1 MKSSTIL
8 SGLEALSEIKKGV
21 DVLSNAVKSTYGPK
35 GNTVIIYEDN
45 TPKVTKDG
53 VTVARAINLD
63 NPVQDIGVQLVKEA
77 ASKTAET
84 AGDGTTT
91 STILAQ
97 GLVQVI
103 YQQLVAGIDP
113 RLIKEELSKAL
124 VKAKELIKKNAIPI
138 ADTIDGIKHIA
149 TISAN
154 GDEEIGSLISDVIS
168 KIGYEG
174 VITLEE
180 SNGFETYSEV
190 VEGMEIT
197 KGYISPYFI
206 NDSVSRACVLNNP
219 YILLF
224 NGVLNNVKT
233 LFSLLEIIATKEEEI
248 LIIANDYSP
257 DVINAILRNVNRGI
271 LKICAIRSPGVGEY
285 KKDLLEDISVVTGA
299 KILSKL
305 TNESALV
312 STTSLNSFGLG
323 RAGKVVVSS
332 SSTSIIRGEGNRDKI
347 IERIET
353 LKESLKNDNPKYLAE
368 DIKSRIAKLSGG
380 VAVIYV
386 GAPTELEMSEKKD
399 RIEDAIC
406 ATRSAI
412 EEGVVVGAGCIQA
425 ILAKE
430 LLKNK
435 FSILSYALQ
444 YCRDLIYTDSPLTY
458 DKAKEK
464 NILDPA
470 KVTRVS
476 IENAVSVANM
486 FLSTKC
492 VVINKD
498 YESTGSIY

>member
-1 MKSSTIL
+1 MKSSSIL

-21 DVLSNAVKSTYGPK
+21 DILSNAVKSTYGPN
-35 GNTVIIYEDN
+35 GNTVIIYEEN
-45 TPKVTKDG
+45 IPKVTKDG
-53 VTVARAINLD
+53 VTVARAINLE
-63 NPVQDIGVQLVKEA
+63 NSVQDIGVQLVKEA
-77 ASKTAET
+77 AAKTADI

-97 GLVQVI
+97 GLIKVI

-113 RLIKEELSKAL
+113 KIIKDELSKSL
-124 VKAKELIKKNAIPI
+124 EKAKTLIKKYAIPI
-138 ADTIDGIKHIA
+138 ADTADGIKHIA

-154 GDEEIGSLISDVIS
+154 GDEEIGTLISDVIS

-190 VEGMEIT
+190 VEGMEIN

-206 NDSVSRACVLNNP
+206 NDPISRSCVLNNP
-219 YILLF
+219 YILVF
-224 NGVLNNVKT
+224 NGVLNNVKN
-233 LFSLLEIIATKEEEI
+233 LFSLLEIIAAKEEEI

-257 DVINAILRNVNRGI
+257 EVINAILRNVNRGI
-271 LKICAIRSPGVGEY
+271 LKICAIKSPGVGEY
-285 KKDLLEDISVVTGA
+285 KKDLLEDISVITGA

-305 TNESALV
+305 NTDTALV
-312 STTSLNSFGLG
+312 PTKSLNSFGLG
-323 RAGKVVVSS
+323 RAGKAVISS
-332 SSTSIIRGEGNRDKI
+332 SSTSIIRGEGNKEDIVKRVT
-347 IERIET
+347 E
-353 LKESLKNDNPKYLAE
+353 LKESLKNDNPKYLE
-368 DIKSRIAKLSGG
+368 DDIKSRIAKLSGG
-380 VAVIYV
+380 VAVVYV

-412 EEGVVVGAGCIQA
+412 EEGVVVGAGCIQTL
-425 ILAKE
+425 LAEE
-430 LLKNK
+430 LLKYDYT
-435 FSILSYALQ
+435 ILSKALQ
-444 YCRDLIYTDSPLTY
+444 YCKDHIYLNTPLTWNE
-458 DKAKEK
+458 AKEA

-476 IENAVSVANM
+476 LENAVSVASM

-492 VVINKD
+492 IIINN
-498 YESTGSIY
+498 ENGSTREIY